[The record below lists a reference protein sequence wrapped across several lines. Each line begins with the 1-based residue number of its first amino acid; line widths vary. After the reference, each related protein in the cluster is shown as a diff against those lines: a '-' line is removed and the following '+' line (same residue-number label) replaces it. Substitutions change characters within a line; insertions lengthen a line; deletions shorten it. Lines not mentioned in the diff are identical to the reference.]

1 MKPMISPSILSA
13 DFAYLAKDVEMLN
26 RSEADWVHID
36 IMDGKFVPNIGIGS
50 DYIASLKKHTKI
62 PFDYHIMATEPD
74 SIIPLLDINENDL
87 VSIHYESTYQV
98 QRTLDNVK
106 KTGAKTMI
114 AINPAT
120 PLYVLEEIIY
130 YIDGVNL
137 LMVNP
142 GFAGQRMVPNCLR
155 KAQKMA
161 SFLREH
167 QKEDL
172 IFEVDGNITCEN
184 ASLLREIG
192 ADMFVA
198 GTSSVFK
205 GNFFNV
211 EETKKFINVLS

>member
-1 MKPMISPSILSA
+1 
-13 DFAYLAKDVEMLN
+13 
-26 RSEADWVHID
+26 
-36 IMDGKFVPNIGIGS
+36 
-50 DYIASLKKHTKI
+50 
-62 PFDYHIMATEPD
+62 
-74 SIIPLLDINENDL
+74 
-87 VSIHYESTYQV
+87 
-98 QRTLDNVK
+98 
-106 KTGAKTMI
+106 
-114 AINPAT
+114 
-120 PLYVLEEIIY
+120 
-130 YIDGVNL
+130 
-137 LMVNP
+137 
-142 GFAGQRMVPNCLR
+142 MVPNCLR